1 MSNPEPQ
8 IEQVSPVP
16 VFSSSFPAMMILAP
30 AFFDRSEDAAS
41 AAAASVSAR

>member
-8 IEQVSPVP
+8 IEQVSPAP

-30 AFFDRSEDAAS
+30 AFFDRSTGAVFFVA
-41 AAAASVSAR
+41 VSA